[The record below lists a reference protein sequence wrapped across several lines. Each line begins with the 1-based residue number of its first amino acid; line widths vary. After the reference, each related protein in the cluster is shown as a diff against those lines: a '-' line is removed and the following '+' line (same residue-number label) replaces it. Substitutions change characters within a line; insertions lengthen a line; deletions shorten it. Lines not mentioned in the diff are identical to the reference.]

1 MDRNRSRRTTLGP
14 DEAFVFSQSALQD
27 YADCQRRFQLRY
39 LQQVRWPA
47 PQTEPLKENEEHILR
62 GERFHRLAQQALLG
76 VPLDRLDAIVAADPD
91 EALPRWWH
99 SFTALLP
106 TLTPASAALSVET
119 RLGAPFQHHRLIA
132 QYDLVQVFAA
142 DKRAVIWDWKTSLA
156 RPRRTALEARL
167 QSIIYPYI
175 FARSSAGL
183 NQGSPFLPDQIEM
196 VYWFTEFPEQPER
209 FVNDTTRFARAEARL
224 LSLVSEIESLR
235 ADQFEKTPDEKA
247 CRFCVYRSL
256 CARGSEAGSLAE
268 LESDLETSD
277 DIEINFD
284 QIGEISF

>member
-27 YADCQRRFQLRY
+27 YAECQRRFQLRY

-47 PQTEPLKENEEHILR
+47 PQTEPIQENEQHIQR

-76 VPLDRLDAIVAADPD
+76 VPLERLDAIVSADND
-91 EALPRWWH
+91 EALPRWWR

-106 TLTPASAALSVET
+106 TLTPPEAALAVET

-132 QYDLVQVFAA
+132 QYDLVQVFSAE
-142 DKRAVIWDWKTSLA
+142 KRAVIWDWKTSLK
-156 RPRRTALEARL
+156 RPRRAWLEARL
-167 QSIIYPYI
+167 QSIVYPYI

-183 NQGSPFLPDQIEM
+183 NQGTAFQPEQIEM
-196 VYWFTEFPEQPER
+196 VYWFAEFPEQPER
-209 FVNDTTRFARAEARL
+209 FVYDTARYQRAEARL
-224 LSLVSEIESLR
+224 LALVSEIESLR

-268 LESDLETSD
+268 LESDLETPG

-284 QIGEISF
+284 QIGEIRF